1 MAALKI
7 IIAGGGTGGHIFPA
21 LAIGHALKKNNQAHE
36 LLYVGA
42 KHKMEMEKVPQA
54 GFRIIGLDIVG
65 FNRAHLLKNLSL
77 PYKLF
82 KSFWEARKI
91 IKSFQ
96 PNLVVG
102 VGGYASF
109 PILFMAQL
117 MQIPTLIQEQNS
129 FAGKSNQF
137 LAKKANM
144 ICTAYPNMEQF
155 FPNRKVVLTGN
166 PVRSEISTNTISKY
180 QGIEFFG
187 LQHQYKTVLI
197 VGGSLGASSIN
208 NTIANNLSELLQQP
222 IQIIW
227 QTGTSFCAQA
237 KVVANP
243 YLDRVVVRD
252 FIKEMNYAYAAADI
266 IISRAGA
273 LAISELSIVAKPV
286 IFVPY
291 PFAAEDHQKANALS
305 LVNRHAASM
314 VLDKDIDKELL
325 PKLITLLQDEAIC
338 NQYAHQLNK
347 IAITN
352 ADELIANHIIAI
364 AS

>member
-1 MAALKI
+1 MAALNI

-54 GFRIIGLDIVG
+54 GFKIIGLDIVG
-65 FNRAHLLKNLSL
+65 FNRAHLLKNFSL
-77 PYKLF
+77 PYKLIIAF
-82 KSFWEARKI
+82 LQARSI
-91 IKSFQ
+91 IKDFQ
-96 PNLVVG
+96 PDVVVG

-117 MQIPTLIQEQNS
+117 MNIPTLIQEQNS
-129 FAGKSNQF
+129 FAGKSNQY
-137 LAKKANM
+137 LAKKASM
-144 ICTAYPNMEQF
+144 ICTAYPNMEHF

-166 PVRSEISTNTISKY
+166 PVRSEIATNAISKY
-180 QGIEFFG
+180 QGNEFFG
-187 LQHQYKTVLI
+187 LAHQYKTVLI

-208 NTIANNLSELLQQP
+208 KTIASSLSEILQQP
-222 IQIIW
+222 VQLIW
-227 QTGTSFCAQA
+227 QTGTSFYEQA
-237 KVVANP
+237 KKETSSFA
-243 YLDRVVVRD
+243 DRVVVRD
-252 FIKEMNYAYAAADI
+252 FIKEMNYAYAAADV

-291 PFAAEDHQKANALS
+291 PFAAEDHQKANAMS

-314 VLDKDIDKELL
+314 VLDKDIITDLL
-325 PKLITLLQDEAIC
+325 PKLASLLQDEAIC

-352 ADELIANHIIAI
+352 ADELIANHIITI

>member
-65 FNRAHLLKNLSL
+65 FNRAHLLKNISL

-91 IKSFQ
+91 IKTFQ

-117 MQIPTLIQEQNS
+117 MHIPTLIQEQNS

-137 LAKKANM
+137 LAKKAKM

-155 FPNRKVVLTGN
+155 FPNRTVVLTGN
-166 PVRSEISTNTISKY
+166 PVRSEISTNAISKY

-208 NTIANNLSELLQQP
+208 KTIANNLSALLQQP

-237 KVVANP
+237 KEVANP
-243 YLDRVVVRD
+243 YSERVVVRD

-273 LAISELSIVAKPV
+273 LAISELN
-286 IFVPY
+286 
-291 PFAAEDHQKANALS
+291 KA
-305 LVNRHAASM
+305 
-314 VLDKDIDKELL
+314 
-325 PKLITLLQDEAIC
+325 
-338 NQYAHQLNK
+338 
-347 IAITN
+347 TN
-352 ADELIANHIIAI
+352 
-364 AS
+364 

>member
-208 NTIANNLSELLQQP
+208 NTIANNLSELLKQP

-237 KVVANP
+237 NVVANP
-243 YLDRVVVRD
+243 YVDRVVVRD

-314 VLDKDIDKELL
+314 VLDKDIDKDLL

>member
-21 LAIGHALKKNNQAHE
+21 LAIGHALKKNNQSHE

-243 YLDRVVVRD
+243 YVDRVVVRD

-314 VLDKDIDKELL
+314 VLDKDIDKDLL

-338 NQYAHQLNK
+338 NQYAHKLNK